1 MVPNDVND
9 VYVVRKQLY
18 ISEEHERALKARA
31 KELGVFEAELVRRML
46 DGLLLDEE
54 VGGGLPGQLL
64 RRHWRVSWR
73 KPTGWRSPTTSRE
86 GMCSTE
92 TSSTRIAYEDPL
104 RDGHSL
110 CGGHQ
115 RARLRLGPEG
125 AEEA

>member
-54 VGGGLPGQLL
+54 VGGACRG
-64 RRHWRVSWR
+64 S
-73 KPTGWRSPTTSRE
+73 
-86 GMCSTE
+86 C
-92 TSSTRIAYEDPL
+92 
-104 RDGHSL
+104 
-110 CGGHQ
+110 CGGTGGFPGGSRPAGGVPPLPERVCVRPK
-115 RARLRLGPEG
+115 RALRGSRMRPL
-125 AEEA
+125 